1 LPHPPSPTTT
11 NFFENDGPCV
21 TLEAAVVSDNRSVD
35 AVMFVLAV
43 PLLFRVLCCRMGFRR
58 GDTDTD
64 TDDAFS
70 LITDP

>member
-1 LPHPPSPTTT
+1 M
-11 NFFENDGPCV
+11 

-35 AVMFVLAV
+35 AVMFVLVV

-64 TDDAFS
+64 TDDVFS